1 MTQPP
6 DLSHIY
12 SLTTQSLPVP
22 NFHLIK
28 QPDTPLRRELNIR
41 NQMTPGAEFNTYAD
55 SVAAARIFAL
65 TSPHPKSTMPPLVK
79 GKRQLAD
86 YPEGLSRKLRVKL
99 FPLGMVSFF
108 LRTLP

>member
-12 SLTTQSLPVP
+12 SPTTQNLPVP

-55 SVAAARIFAL
+55 SVAAARVFAL
-65 TSPHPKSTMPPLVK
+65 TSLHPKSTMPPLVK
-79 GKRQLAD
+79 GKRELAD
-86 YPEGLSRKLRVKL
+86 YPEGLLRKLRVKL

-108 LRTLP
+108 LHTLP